1 MRFLKWVKRLFYKLL
16 YDLYASK
23 GFQYQIYLT
32 KSQNENLLLSTFKKI
47 GKDSN
52 FPKNKIIKNPQYIS
66 IGNCFSSLYNLRL
79 EAWDKYGLN
88 EYNPEIIIG
97 NNVCF
102 NTDVH
107 IGAINKVWIGDN
119 VLIASRVYISDHSH
133 GEITSEALK
142 LPPGQRALFSKGP
155 VVIENNVWIGEGV
168 SILPAVVIGENS
180 IIGAN
185 SVVTK
190 SVPPNSIAAG
200 NPARVIK
207 TIY

>member
-1 MRFLKWVKRLFYKLL
+1 MHFLKWVKRLFYKLL
-16 YDLYASK
+16 YELYASK
-23 GFQYQIYLT
+23 GFQYQIYLA
-32 KSQNENLLLSTFKKI
+32 KSQAEKLFLGSFKKI
-47 GKDSN
+47 GNNIN
-52 FPKNKIIKNPQYIS
+52 FPENRSIKNPQYIS
-66 IGNCFSSLYNLRL
+66 IGNSFSALQNLRL
-79 EAWDKYGLN
+79 EAWDKYGSI
-88 EYNPEIIIG
+88 EYSPEIIIG

-107 IGAINKVWIGDN
+107 IGAINKVCIGDN

-133 GEITSEALK
+133 GEITADAIK

-190 SVPPNSIAAG
+190 SIPPNSIVAG

-207 TIY
+207 TI